1 MGKALHSRRITWALV
16 LWSAYVVSWT
26 MITGSGQTLFTLWWL
41 AGAIVLVG
49 SFRVA
54 APLFR
59 PGRTSHHDLEGLIV
73 SSEVPARIGDRGP
86 TGAIALGSWEDE
98 GGATLSPARP

>member
-1 MGKALHSRRITWALV
+1 MGKALHWRKITWALV

-26 MITGSGQTLFTLWWL
+26 VITGSGPALFTLWWL
-41 AGAIVLVG
+41 SGAIVLVG

-59 PGRTSHHDLEGLIV
+59 HGRTSHYDLERLIAPP
-73 SSEVPARIGDRGP
+73 EAPAWIGVRGP
-86 TGAIALGSWEDE
+86 TGPIALGSWEDE
-98 GGATLSPARP
+98 GGATLSPAGP